1 MEISIDTKWKFQL
14 IPNGNF
20 NWYKMKISID
30 TKLQYLKGNF
40 WRKDIKTNCQNDI
53 KKSLRVILDVLKV
66 RVTLDE

>member
-1 MEISIDTKWKFQL
+1 ME
-14 IPNGNF
+14 
-20 NWYKMKISID
+20 ISID

-53 KKSLRVILDVLKV
+53 KKPLRAILDVLKV